1 MKHQTIAP
9 RYQLKAK
16 LLDALGVT
24 LLMVFMAALGCA
36 VLILSSPKAKADV
49 DDAAYAYAATFGGA
63 VCNVLDKYPTFDG
76 VVGIGQAIVEDGLSS
91 YQAGEVIQVSV
102 QEICPRHLGLLNR
115 FVAVYAPGS
124 VSAA

>member
-1 MKHQTIAP
+1 MKRQTIAP
-9 RYQLKAK
+9 KFHLKAK

-24 LLMVFMAALGCA
+24 LLMIVMAALGCA

-49 DDAAYAYAATFGGA
+49 DDAAFAYAATFGGA

-76 VVGIGQAIVEDGLSS
+76 VIGIAKAIVDDGLSS
-91 YQAGEVIQVSV
+91 FQAGEVIQVSV
-102 QEICPRHLGLLNR
+102 TEICPRHQGLMNR

-124 VSAA
+124 GRAA